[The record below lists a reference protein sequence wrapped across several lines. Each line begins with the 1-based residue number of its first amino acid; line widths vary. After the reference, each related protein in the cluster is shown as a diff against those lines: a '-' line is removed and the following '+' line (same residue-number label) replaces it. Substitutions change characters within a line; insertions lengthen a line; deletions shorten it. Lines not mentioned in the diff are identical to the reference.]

1 MRLPIPS
8 RKQVWA
14 VLALALVA
22 GCGGADDLVPPAGSG
37 APPPSSGLG
46 GPPPSSGDPAA
57 PPPSSDPAAPDPP
70 RDPDAPLIEGNRYS
84 YCDPA
89 AAIAAHPRFSAV
101 PELVARVQGGP
112 GGRDYPVIDVHTH
125 LGNTRT
131 EEAELQRAAGVCAVV
146 DASEIP
152 SPLSAPDA
160 WGPAST
166 ARRYAAYPAPSV
178 VQFYLG
184 EYLDGFSEEKL
195 PEILARFD
203 EQRAAGAGGIKL
215 FKQFGLEINDV
226 TGARLRVDDARLF
239 PLWRRAAEERWAIS
253 MHIADPNSWMERV
266 HWSSP
271 YSKQELVD
279 QFIRVV
285 QAHPDTVFVAI
296 HLLNLVDSEA
306 ELEQLGEYLARYPNL
321 YADVAARSQDLA
333 LRDQRYVREFMIA
346 HQDKLIFATD
356 RADQLP
362 DQALQGYEEDF
373 KYWETSDEAQ
383 TFYRN
388 RRVSGLAL
396 PPDVLEKFYFKN
408 ALRAFCGSALTATR
422 GDADSPSTM
431 TSTAVEWTTLIEAG
445 AALR

>member
-22 GCGGADDLVPPAGSG
+22 GCGGADDLVPPAGLG

-131 EEAELQRAAGVCAVV
+131 EEAELQRAAGVYAVV

-184 EYLDGFSEEKL
+184 EYLEGFSEEKL

-239 PLWRRAAEERWAIS
+239 LSGGARRRSAGRSRCTSPIRTAGWSASTGAAPTRS
-253 MHIADPNSWMERV
+253 R
-266 HWSSP
+266 SS
-271 YSKQELVD
+271 STSSSASCKR
-279 QFIRVV
+279 IR
-285 QAHPDTVFVAI
+285 TRCSSRS

-445 AALR
+445 ATLR